1 MTNPR
6 TTPGGG
12 GGTRSTG
19 QRLRDRKWRAE
30 GKPGAPGSPYLLVGR
45 VVGLELL
52 VVGELD
58 VDGLVSDD
66 GHHRGIVAHHVA
78 GGVLAVHLQEGLDTG
93 TSRGQRTHRDRAV
106 TRPRGHVTLRLAEQH
121 LVFGLQHQQVGHV
134 PERQAEADHLR
145 LRDVVGELA
154 YVDDLGR
161 RVAFELL
168 AVAAIGCGGGGE
180 EQNFDVLSSVT
191 ASERAWSELHMHVS
205 RTGALPSQRG
215 GAEHS

>member
-1 MTNPR
+1 M
-6 TTPGGG
+6 
-12 GGTRSTG
+12 
-19 QRLRDRKWRAE
+19 
-30 GKPGAPGSPYLLVGR
+30 
-45 VVGLELL
+45 
-52 VVGELD
+52 
-58 VDGLVSDD
+58 
-66 GHHRGIVAHHVA
+66 
-78 GGVLAVHLQEGLDTG
+78 
-93 TSRGQRTHRDRAV
+93 
-106 TRPRGHVTLRLAEQH
+106 TLRLAEQH

-168 AVAAIGCGGGGE
+168 AVAAIGCGGGE

-215 GAEHS
+215 GGQNTHDLTGAATGEERSGHLHCLEPSSWVWIWLSGSK

>member
-1 MTNPR
+1 MLQAASSQFISRKAWTQGPAEVSER
-6 TTPGGG
+6 TAT
-12 GGTRSTG
+12 TRS
-19 QRLRDRKWRAE
+19 
-30 GKPGAPGSPYLLVGR
+30 
-45 VVGLELL
+45 
-52 VVGELD
+52 
-58 VDGLVSDD
+58 
-66 GHHRGIVAHHVA
+66 H
-78 GGVLAVHLQEGLDTG
+78 
-93 TSRGQRTHRDRAV
+93 
-106 TRPRGHVTLRLAEQH
+106 GHVTLRLAEQH

-215 GAEHS
+215 GGGRTLMT